1 MKNQLLFLFCIVT
14 LGLFGQNWLPIDT
27 AKDYNYTLNGEDLI
41 MRTISTT
48 AINDTTFFET
58 ILDTCHTCNYFY
70 SIKKPD
76 FLGFYMLNDND
87 SIFTFV
93 GRETFVLKPL
103 LQPGE
108 SWLYN
113 NIDSAKINS
122 VEERLF
128 DGINDSVKVVTI
140 NNSDTLILSKSFGI
154 IEFPEKLRSNQH
166 RQIGIEDVYG
176 EQEIDFWDIYN
187 FNVGDIFQYHYSHS
201 HSDGPYDIEY
211 YQITILDKEIG
222 IDYYQYEVNKKSHDV
237 LVGTYSDF
245 NTTLT
250 FNETNNLL
258 YNHTGSWF
266 PEQNNIAPNPSILS
280 KFHQRINQSEIQVKF
295 DAKARVHSNII
306 SNSWDCLSLVNDS
319 LVYSNSSGCEVD
331 IIYVPGLGNTKFY
344 EHSFETSKSLTLTAH
359 NIGNGNVGD
368 FKPTSYYTST
378 KELMEINEIIS
389 FSPNPSNG
397 VLQIELK
404 QNAEVYLQLYNV
416 LGQLILDKSI
426 KHNSTLS
433 IKNISP
439 GVYLIHAC
447 TMNNE
452 CGVSRLIIK

>member
-187 FNVGDIFQYHYSHS
+187 FNVGDIFN
-201 HSDGPYDIEY
+201 
-211 YQITILDKEIG
+211 TIILIR
-222 IDYYQYEVNKKSHDV
+222 
-237 LVGTYSDF
+237 
-245 NTTLT
+245 TLMDPMT
-250 FNETNNLL
+250 
-258 YNHTGSWF
+258 
-266 PEQNNIAPNPSILS
+266 
-280 KFHQRINQSEIQVKF
+280 
-295 DAKARVHSNII
+295 
-306 SNSWDCLSLVNDS
+306 
-319 LVYSNSSGCEVD
+319 
-331 IIYVPGLGNTKFY
+331 
-344 EHSFETSKSLTLTAH
+344 
-359 NIGNGNVGD
+359 
-368 FKPTSYYTST
+368 
-378 KELMEINEIIS
+378 
-389 FSPNPSNG
+389 
-397 VLQIELK
+397 
-404 QNAEVYLQLYNV
+404 
-416 LGQLILDKSI
+416 
-426 KHNSTLS
+426 
-433 IKNISP
+433 
-439 GVYLIHAC
+439 
-447 TMNNE
+447 
-452 CGVSRLIIK
+452 